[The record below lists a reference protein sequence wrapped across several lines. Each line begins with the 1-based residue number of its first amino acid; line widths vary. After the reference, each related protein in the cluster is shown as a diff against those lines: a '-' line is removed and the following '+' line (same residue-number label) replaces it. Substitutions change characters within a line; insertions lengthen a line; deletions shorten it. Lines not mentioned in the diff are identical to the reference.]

1 MPTIWP
7 ACLRASLR
15 GAAAVTLLLIAASLL
30 AVACGP
36 DPTPTP
42 LPTPTPTATPTPTP
56 VPPTPTPTPM
66 PEHVPTGSVEDLVI
80 TDSTT
85 VGDIMA
91 VFSAEEVSCLR
102 DAIGAPLFDS
112 IQGIPIATAPPG
124 TLDSLPFECLG
135 PENLIGVQI
144 ALMSAETG
152 GLSAETRS
160 CIREVAM
167 ENPGLLG
174 GAEPSS
180 PDEVSA
186 LIGAGIQ
193 MQLCLSDEEAARFAG
208 ESGGEL
214 PPPAVMRCLEE
225 QLGGLEDFLAI
236 FSGAEQDPEKLL
248 GMFAAAQACGLEM
261 TPDSAD
267 APAGAVSE

>member
-1 MPTIWP
+1 MLSIWP
-7 ACLRASLR
+7 ACLRAGLR
-15 GAAAVTLLLIAASLL
+15 GTAAITLLLIAASLL

-42 LPTPTPTATPTPTP
+42 LPTPTPTATPTP
-56 VPPTPTPTPM
+56 VPTPTPTPM
-66 PEHVPTGSVEDLVI
+66 PVHVPTGSVEDLVI

-102 DAIGAPLFDS
+102 DAVGADLFDS

-160 CIREVAM
+160 CIREIAM

-208 ESGGEL
+208 QSGGEL
-214 PPPAVMRCLEE
+214 PPPAVMQCLEE
-225 QLGGLEDFLAI
+225 QLGGLEDFMAI

-248 GMFAAAQACGLEM
+248 GIFAAAQACGLEM
-261 TPDSAD
+261 PPDSAD
-267 APAGAVSE
+267 APAGAVTE